1 MAHYAVMA
9 IGSDR
14 PGIVAAITD
23 VVTTLGGNLEDL
35 AATILRGH
43 FVMMLVVAVP
53 PDVSAD
59 RLRKALGQAAAPLGV
74 QITAGDVENG
84 APERPSPTHL
94 LSVYGSDR
102 PGIVA
107 RFSGLLAE
115 RGINITDLSCQL
127 TNGEP
132 PIYAMVAEIS
142 VPNDTDPNALT
153 AELDAAAAVLGVDV
167 SFKPVQ
173 IETL

>member
-14 PGIVAAITD
+14 PGIVAALTD
-23 VVTTLGGNLEDL
+23 VVTGLGGNLEDI

-43 FVMMLVVAVP
+43 FVMMLVVSVP
-53 PDVSAD
+53 PAISAD

-74 QITAGDVENG
+74 QITAGDVEDG
-84 APERPSPTHL
+84 SPERPHATHL

-127 TNGEP
+127 TEGEE

-142 VPNDTDPNALT
+142 VPNDSDPNALA
-153 AELDAAAAVLGVDV
+153 AELDAAGAVLGVDV
-167 SFKPVQ
+167 SMRPVHV
-173 IETL
+173 ETM